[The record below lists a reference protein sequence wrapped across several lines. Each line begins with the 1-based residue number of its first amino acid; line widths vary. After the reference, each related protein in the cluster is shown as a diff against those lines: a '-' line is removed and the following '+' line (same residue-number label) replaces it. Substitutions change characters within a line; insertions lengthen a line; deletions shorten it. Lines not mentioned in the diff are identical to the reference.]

1 MTRLVFGLLR
11 IARAA
16 LDHRI
21 DALIGRGGM
30 ADVFRG
36 TDLRLHRPVAVKL
49 MRRDLARD
57 PHFQARFRKE
67 ARSVAS
73 LNHPSIV
80 SVYDTG
86 EVSLEDGHH
95 PVDCPYLVMELVD
108 GPSLAERLAEG
119 ADHAGAVRVG
129 EDQQVVRQRIHGP
142 APPAGDPQPPRDHPV
157 QHVGEGRGG
166 GAGRQR
172 LLQVL
177 LQLALQCRWQFM
189 RRKH

>member
-1 MTRLVFGLLR
+1 MRCWCVRMLALRPSSGCGAKRLGAYVSRPLSPVG
-11 IARAA
+11 A
-16 LDHRI
+16 
-21 DALIGRGGM
+21 
-30 ADVFRG
+30 RG

-95 PVDCPYLVMELVD
+95 PVDCPYLVMELVT
-108 GPSLAERLAEG
+108 GRSLREVLHAEG
-119 ADHAGAVRVG
+119 AVGTERAVAWTREVLEALEHAHQEGIVHRDVKHTLAMCSICTLVYLS
-129 EDQQVVRQRIHGP
+129 VVP
-142 APPAGDPQPPRDHPV
+142 SFLMTWVAD
-157 QHVGEGRGG
+157 
-166 GAGRQR
+166 
-172 LLQVL
+172 L
-177 LQLALQCRWQFM
+177 
-189 RRKH
+189 